1 MAKAVFRGRER
12 DLRQAAVRDESGSA
26 VIVTLMS
33 MGVALLTVVF
43 LMNGLLML
51 YTRSVIRY
59 AADSGAQAGALSG
72 GTVTT
77 CADTAT
83 AIIEELAHYHRKST
97 QVTCTRGPDTT
108 TASIGV
114 RLAPLFPALGPSWSF
129 TTRATSVTE
138 PVP

>member
-1 MAKAVFRGRER
+1 VAKTAFSGIGPS
-12 DLRQAAVRDESGSA
+12 LRTSVVRDESGSA

-51 YTRSVIRY
+51 YTRSVIQY
-59 AADSGAQAGALSG
+59 AADSGARAGALSG
-72 GTVTT
+72 GTETT

-83 AIIEELAHYHRKST
+83 GIIEDLAHYYHKSAE
-97 QVTCTRGPDTT
+97 VACTRGTETT
-108 TASIGV
+108 TASIDA

-129 TTRATSVTE
+129 TTRATGVTE